1 MGKVLATDVHVT
13 DPETWTVTVLKAG
26 SKLPKK
32 FEDIVTNKKVF
43 VDEVAEP
50 DLGEAA
56 VTGVEY
62 GTLQIPELKALLKER
77 KLAITGKQA
86 VLVARLQEA
95 DAAQAAAAA
104 VAQTD
109 GSAGE
114 VPVYEDLDQDALIEL
129 LKKRELPVD
138 GEIAEL
144 IERLE
149 FDDLEREESNEE

>member
-32 FEDIVTNKKVF
+32 FEGIVTNKKVF

-56 VTGVEY
+56 VTGVDY
-62 GTLQIPELKALLKER
+62 GTLGIPELKALLKER
-77 KLAITGKQA
+77 KLAISGKQA
-86 VLVARLQEA
+86 VLVARLKEA
-95 DAAQAAAAA
+95 DAAEAAAT
-104 VAQTD
+104 AQTG
-109 GSAGE
+109 GSTDE
-114 VPVYEDLDQDALIEL
+114 VPVYEDLDQDALIDL